1 MAISKPKS
9 SRTTTGRN
17 ANTTSVTGFSGKQY
31 PASTSKASRTTT
43 GTVAKTSSGKKGGF
57 APISDTGKERINDR
71 TRETPAGTPIT
82 INAVDQLNKGGNSI
96 TPLGE
101 LARGGNAGLGAPAS
115 GANTGLGADGR
126 TQDLTGW
133 ARGIRPDAI
142 PMMYQEPQALLR
154 QVMAKMGISAGSNPG
169 LYNMA
174 LPNADLVNALA
185 LISLGAD
192 PGFEQGN
199 HDAVLNFMGDY
210 FAEGMTPGGQT
221 VDFGAGIDN
230 IMNAGADTA
239 LAGYLN
245 LDDPRGQVQAVK
257 SLIGPLAQAGLHP
270 LFARALDA
278 QINRLADEYYQEYGF
293 GSNPR
298 PNFQS
303 NIGRLF

>member
-1 MAISKPKS
+1 MAIAKSKA

-17 ANTTSVTGFSGKQY
+17 ANTTSVKSKLNPFDSK
-31 PASTSKASRTTT
+31 ATSKASRTTT
-43 GTVAKTSSGKKGGF
+43 GTVAKTASGKSGGF

-71 TRETPAGTPIT
+71 TRETLAGTPATVNAIT
-82 INAVDQLNKGGNSI
+82 ALNSGGNANNAL
-96 TPLGE
+96 TAAAAPG
-101 LARGGNAGLGAPAS
+101 AGLGAPAS
-115 GANTGLGADGR
+115 GVHTGLGADGR
-126 TQDLTGW
+126 TRDLTGW
-133 ARGIRPDAI
+133 ARGIRSDAI

-154 QVMAKMGISAGSNPG
+154 QVMAKMGISARSNPG

-185 LISLGAD
+185 LVSLGAD

-199 HDAVLNFMGDY
+199 NDAVLNFMGDY

-239 LAGYLN
+239 LAGYLDI
-245 LDDPRGQVQAVK
+245 DDPRGQVQAVK

-293 GSNPR
+293 GASPR

-303 NIGRLF
+303 NIRRLF

>member
-1 MAISKPKS
+1 MGFAGMSRG
-9 SRTTTGRN
+9 SRTLTGRT
-17 ANTTSVTGFSGKQY
+17 ANDATKDTK
-31 PASTSKASRTTT
+31 KASRTTV
-43 GTVAKTSSGKKGGF
+43 GKTASGKKGGL
-57 APISDTGKERINDR
+57 APISDAGKERINNR
-71 TRETPAGTPIT
+71 IGETPPGTPASVNAIT
-82 INAVDQLNKGGNSI
+82 ALNS
-96 TPLGE
+96 
-101 LARGGNAGLGAPAS
+101 GGNANNAFTAAATPGTGLGAPAS
-115 GANTGLGADGR
+115 GTDTGGGTSVTGAPM
-126 TQDLTGW
+126 TGW
-133 ARGIRPDAI
+133 ASGIRPDAI

-154 QVMAKMGISAGSNPG
+154 QVMAKMGMSAGSNPG

-185 LISLGAD
+185 LISMGAD

-199 HDAVLNFMGDY
+199 NDAVLNFMGDY
-210 FAEGMTPGGQT
+210 FSQGLTQGGRG

-230 IMNAGADTA
+230 IMGAGADTA
-239 LAGYLN
+239 LGGYLN

-270 LFARALDA
+270 LFARALDN

-293 GSNPR
+293 GSNPK